1 MLQPPPLETMMA
13 RSSTSTPSSTLR
25 RLPPQGSSSA
35 CASAFPNSASDYGM
49 LVANG
54 TYALTAGNCVECSCG
69 PANLDLYCT
78 PYELEQRMKHE
89 REEMD
94 SVVMLHRA
102 EMDIKMREE
111 RASMREERA
120 SMDRALKEE
129 PDKMD
134 SKHHSSTG
142 HAGCLTVQKLAAEQ
156 DQKNQEI
163 YNFYKSHA

>member
-1 MLQPPPLETMMA
+1 
-13 RSSTSTPSSTLR
+13 
-25 RLPPQGSSSA
+25 
-35 CASAFPNSASDYGM
+35 M

-54 TYALTAGNCVECSCG
+54 TYALTAGNYVECNCG
-69 PANLDLYCT
+69 QQISSKLIIPFVQCSFLAFYLFRTITPSFTYSLYCT

-102 EMDIKMREE
+102 EMDIKL
-111 RASMREERA
+111 REERA

-134 SKHHSSTG
+134 SKHHASTG
-142 HAGCLTVQKLAAEQ
+142 HALR
-156 DQKNQEI
+156 QKNIVQWLSNSAET
-163 YNFYKSHA
+163 SS